1 MFPFSETHCWIQEWC
16 AQRCVPEHEHG
27 IARFSGASSSCMG
40 ERHAESWKHLGF
52 LRSGS
57 WGVIGGWLHME
68 RGLFGPGP
76 GAALGLT
83 RQILQSDTMSLALPS
98 PPEEGDNGPETVLLV
113 AAGITSDGLE
123 LVVEAGFSTSSARP
137 PSPASLAH
145 ASSSASSSLPGAW
158 SRPSVSSGL
167 SACRRELA
175 GAIASGKYRTMKQ
188 NSRCQSSL
196 IY

>member
-1 MFPFSETHCWIQEWC
+1 
-16 AQRCVPEHEHG
+16 
-27 IARFSGASSSCMG
+27 
-40 ERHAESWKHLGF
+40 
-52 LRSGS
+52 
-57 WGVIGGWLHME
+57 ME

-113 AAGITSDGLE
+113 AAGITSDGLA

-145 ASSSASSSLPGAW
+145 ASSSAGSSLPGAW